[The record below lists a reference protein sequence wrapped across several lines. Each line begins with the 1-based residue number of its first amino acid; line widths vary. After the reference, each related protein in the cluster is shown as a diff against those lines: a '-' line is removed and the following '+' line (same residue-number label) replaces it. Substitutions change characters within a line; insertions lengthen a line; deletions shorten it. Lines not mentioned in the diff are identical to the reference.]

1 MVMLMV
7 GGVIGILM
15 EMRGGC
21 KVVVEGEE
29 GGLGTSFLKWI
40 FGGGGV
46 IVGSCILGLECSYV
60 DIRIVPIR
68 NVTCR

>member
-1 MVMLMV
+1 
-7 GGVIGILM
+7 M
-15 EMRGGC
+15 EMRGEC

-46 IVGSCILGLECSYV
+46 IVGSCIVDLECSYV
-60 DIRIVPIR
+60 DKNRS
-68 NVTCR
+68 N